1 MIVIYFNKTELGF
14 KKISV
19 FLVKKFMNFG
29 NLHLK
34 PLALKVNLTPAS
46 AFLTVTSRHR
56 TTRVGRGTNDG
67 HSSGVVNSCVR
78 QYNLLAL
85 FLFSFNTK
93 WKYKKIINSVLPNK
107 STHRL
112 WPFFGQNCFFLLFFW
127 SITDED

>member
-1 MIVIYFNKTELGF
+1 M
-14 KKISV
+14 
-19 FLVKKFMNFG
+19 
-29 NLHLK
+29 
-34 PLALKVNLTPAS
+34 KVNLTPAS

-93 WKYKKIINSVLPNK
+93 WKYKKIINSILPNK

-112 WPFFGQNCFFLLFFW
+112 WPFFGQNCFFIVFLVHYRWRLRMVESLFSSLTQSNIF
-127 SITDED
+127 TDLWLTRFLDVNSRIGWAPL